1 MIRTLLFALSAVF
14 AGGQSPAP
22 SRPPPAPLSFMDTTK
37 LVPVGNYTL
46 GYINN
51 TMENDCHIGIVKFQA
66 STAGQVSQFS
76 FGAFSQVANETCGIG
91 FVLKTFPGG
100 VAVGTGVTALF
111 TDVAMPVAG
120 TIEMIPFPVPP
131 TALWNLEANANYTI
145 TIQPFTWA
153 SGNTA
158 GGATGGT
165 SVSAAHCSFDV
176 PYGFAGVPQNFL
188 IGYHGPTGL
197 PCGSTPLT
205 VDKTG
210 DGYSLLMKLKGAPLP
225 SPSPSPTPSTTS
237 TLTPTPTP
245 TGTSTPTPTPT
256 GTPSNTETPT
266 QTLSPGS
273 TASTSPTNSRT
284 SSRTPSISYSPSPTP
299 TETPSQTPTTTPTPT
314 TTLSFRASPSVTPT
328 ETPGPTDSNSP
339 TPKALAG
346 IVTPVVV
353 QAPQITSGHVVAAV
367 CGGVALAIVFIGVA
381 VRYRAVSFQIN
392 GPKKVKSWKPMPTTE
407 INHNPLVGAARVSE
421 KFPRKT
427 KFEVVPV

>member
-1 MIRTLLFALSAVF
+1 MLRLFVSALSAVIV
-14 AGGQSPAP
+14 GGQSPAP

-37 LVPVGNYTL
+37 IIPVGNYTL
-46 GYINN
+46 GYVNN
-51 TMENDCHIGIVKFQA
+51 TLENDCHIGVVKFQSLA
-66 STAGQVSQFS
+66 AGQVSQFS
-76 FGAFSQVANETCGIG
+76 FGAFSQAANETCGIG
-91 FVLKTFPGG
+91 FTLKTFPSA

-111 TDVAMPVAG
+111 TDVAMPTVG
-120 TIEMIPFPVPP
+120 TIEMVPFPVPP
-131 TALWNLEANANYTI
+131 TSLWNLEANANYTI

-153 SGNTA
+153 SGNT
-158 GGATGGT
+158 GGG
-165 SVSAAHCSFDV
+165 SAAHCSFDV

-245 TGTSTPTPTPT
+245 TGTPTPTPTPT
-256 GTPSNTETPT
+256 GTSSNTETPT

-273 TASTSPTNSRT
+273 TASNSPTNSRT
-284 SSRTPSISYSPSPTP
+284 PSRTPSISYSPSPTP

-339 TPKALAG
+339 TPRALAG
-346 IVTPVVV
+346 ITAPVVV
-353 QAPQITSGHVVAAV
+353 QAPQITTGHIVAAV
-367 CGGVALAIVFIGVA
+367 CGGVALAIMFIGIA
-381 VRYRAVSFQIN
+381 VRYRAVSIQIN
-392 GPKKVKSWKPMPTTE
+392 GPKKVKSWKPTPTTE
-407 INHNPLVGAARVSE
+407 INHNPLVIDT
-421 KFPRKT
+421 KFKRT
-427 KFEVVPV
+427 KFEMIPV

>member
-1 MIRTLLFALSAVF
+1 MLRTLLFAISTVF
-14 AGGQSPAP
+14 VGGQSPAP

-37 LVPVGNYTL
+37 IVPIGNYTL
-46 GYINN
+46 GYVNN
-51 TMENDCHIGIVKFQA
+51 TVENDCHIGVVKFQSLA
-66 STAGQVSQFS
+66 AGQVSQFS
-76 FGAFSQVANETCGIG
+76 FGAFSQAANETCGIG
-91 FVLKTFPGG
+91 FTLKTFPGA

-111 TDVAMPVAG
+111 TDVAMPTLG
-120 TIEMIPFPVPP
+120 TIEMIPFPVPA
-131 TALWNLEANANYTI
+131 TSLWNLEANANYTI

-158 GGATGGT
+158 GGSTT
-165 SVSAAHCSFDV
+165 SAAHCSFDV

-205 VDKTG
+205 VDKAG

-273 TASTSPTNSRT
+273 TASNSPTNSRT
-284 SSRTPSISYSPSPTP
+284 ATRTPSISYSPSPTP

-339 TPKALAG
+339 TPSMKALAG
-346 IVTPVVV
+346 IVAPVVV
-353 QAPQITSGHVVAAV
+353 QAPQITTGHIVAAV
-367 CGGVALAIVFIGVA
+367 CGGVALAIMFIGLA
-381 VRYRAVSFQIN
+381 VRYRAVSIQIN

-407 INHNPLVGAARVSE
+407 INHNPLVIDT
-421 KFPRKT
+421 KFKRT
-427 KFEVVPV
+427 KFEVIAV